1 MKLQRK
7 KFKKSMTSST
17 MQSSLPKF
25 YKRMLTHL
33 SIDGVTCY
41 HYKLF
46 NKYIWHQRQPAV
58 LPKVKLYHL

>member
-58 LPKVKLYHL
+58 